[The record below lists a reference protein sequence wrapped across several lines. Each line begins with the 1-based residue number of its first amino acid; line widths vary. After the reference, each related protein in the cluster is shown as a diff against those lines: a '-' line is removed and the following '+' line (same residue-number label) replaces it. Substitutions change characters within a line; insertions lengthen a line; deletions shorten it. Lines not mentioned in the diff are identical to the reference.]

1 MNPTSTPIDAV
12 LLDLDGTLVDSIP
25 DLAQAANAM
34 RADIGLS
41 ALPQATI
48 ATYVGKGIDKLVE
61 RAMAGSMEA
70 PTPGAG
76 PLDVARASFYQHYHA
91 VNGQRTTI
99 YPGVLDGLRAM
110 QAMGLA
116 LAVVTNKS
124 TEFTLPLLARTGL
137 APYFAAVVCGDT
149 CARKKP
155 DPMPFLHAC
164 TLLGTTAARS
174 VVIGDSLNDTQAG
187 RAAGA
192 QVLVVPYG
200 YNEGQDVRTLEVDGI
215 VDTLLD
221 AAAWIERKL
230 VARKAESPPASKFSE
245 TLVR

>member
-1 MNPTSTPIDAV
+1 MNTTRAPIDSV

-34 RADIGLS
+34 RADLGLA
-41 ALPQATI
+41 ALPQAAI
-48 ATYVGKGIDKLVE
+48 ATFVGKGVDKLVE
-61 RAMAGSMEA
+61 RAMAGAMEA
-70 PTPGAG
+70 PAPDAAHFE
-76 PLDVARASFYQHYHA
+76 LARASFYRHYHA
-91 VNGQRTTI
+91 VNGERTTI
-99 YPGVLDGLRAM
+99 YPGVLEGLQAM
-110 QAMGLA
+110 RDMGLA

-149 CARKKP
+149 CPRKKP

-164 TLLGTTAARS
+164 TLLGTTAARA

-192 QVLVVPYG
+192 RVLVVPYG

-221 AAAWIERKL
+221 AAAWMSRQLK
-230 VARKAESPPASKFSE
+230 SPPASQFSE